1 MAIKAVVFD
10 FDGLIIDTES
20 YWYYAFRDV
29 LREEGLE
36 LPIEQFAVIVGTTD
50 EALND
55 YIRKELG
62 DSADYTAIRE
72 RARLKYKERMI
83 HPVLRDGV
91 ADYLQASKQLGLRI
105 GLASSSS
112 REWVEGYARQTGIF
126 DYFEVVRTKEDVEKV
141 KPDPAL
147 YRKAVEALGI
157 DPSEAVAFEDSLNGL
172 RAAKGAGLHC
182 VIVPNE
188 VTSHLPFEQYSL
200 RLSSM
205 SERSLEEVLQHIQG

>member
-1 MAIKAVVFD
+1 MKAVVFD